1 MRRPSVLPSIVL
13 ALFLLISSLG
23 CHQGERSGIDRSA
36 RVIYASSVD
45 IKAGE
50 TKSVDVTLETRG
62 DGPGE
67 FSGLI
72 FRTDR
77 EYGNEPLTMPNEME
91 VDIQPVKIMAYPN
104 NTYHLTITLETYDGL
119 AAGEYWLRFEHN
131 FENVFRGSGWIRVT
145 VR

>member
-1 MRRPSVLPSIVL
+1 MVRIMFKRNLLGIPVLLL
-13 ALFLLISSLG
+13 AVTLTVTAVG
-23 CHQGERSGIDRSA
+23 CRQSA
-36 RVIYASSVD
+36 RVLYASSVD
-45 IKAGE
+45 VKAGE
-50 TKSVDVTLETRG
+50 TKEIDVTLETRG

-119 AAGEYWLRFEHN
+119 AAGEYWLRFERT
-131 FENVFRGSGWIRVT
+131 FEKVFTSTGWIKVT